1 MNRDLVKRENASGL
15 VLIMMMW
22 AVSSVIL
29 TRIYLKLFNNPM
41 IVFGHWHIAHVL
53 WGGLLMIIAMV
64 TVLAFEGNKIK
75 KVGAA
80 VFGVGWGLFIDEIGK
95 YLSKDNNYW
104 FQPAVIFIYI
114 SFIIIFLVYRYLD
127 RTSIKSDKAIF
138 YSVLTKLEEV
148 ANDDLEKS
156 EKDYLI
162 RKLKL
167 IVNSKDKNISG
178 VAKSLMVTVK
188 KLEVKDNKKTGWNL
202 TKFFNVSFN
211 KILKR
216 RIVLLVLWAYS
227 IYFSIDKI
235 SDILRILASKQKL
248 LMVQKYYLAYNFLG
262 RSDIYMLTLKM
273 AFDFIAASLF
283 LIGAS
288 YFWSKKRVSGLR
300 FFKYGLYV
308 SILLV
313 ILNQYRMEKR

>member
-202 TKFFNVSFN
+202 TKFFNVSF
-211 KILKR
+211 KITIR
-216 RIVLLVLWAYS
+216 A
-227 IYFSIDKI
+227 
-235 SDILRILASKQKL
+235 
-248 LMVQKYYLAYNFLG
+248 
-262 RSDIYMLTLKM
+262 
-273 AFDFIAASLF
+273 LF
-283 LIGAS
+283 
-288 YFWSKKRVSGLR
+288 
-300 FFKYGLYV
+300 
-308 SILLV
+308 
-313 ILNQYRMEKR
+313 E